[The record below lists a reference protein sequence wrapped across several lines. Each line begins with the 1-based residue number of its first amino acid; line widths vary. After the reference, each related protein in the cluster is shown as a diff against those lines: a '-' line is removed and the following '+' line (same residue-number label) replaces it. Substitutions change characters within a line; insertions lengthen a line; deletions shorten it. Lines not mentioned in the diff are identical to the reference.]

1 MRIFDTT
8 ENVCNAVDAI
18 IEHGFAVISGTKTPA
33 VKYASR
39 IKKCLKP
46 YKKIDP
52 HLSIH
57 VNIPNHGYLY
67 FVYDQNRLN
76 HSELEKTIQEIG
88 LHHP

>member
-8 ENVCNAVDAI
+8 ENVYNAVDAI
-18 IEHGFAVISGTKTPA
+18 IKHGFAVISGTKIPA

-46 YKKIDP
+46 YKKIDL
-52 HLSIH
+52 HLSMH

-67 FVYDQNRLN
+67 FVYDQNRFS